1 MLFVAIFLKCKLYL
15 PVLGHVLYAAIML
28 PKFYKI
34 TSLENKFFIQVFCKQ
49 HDLASH
55 DSLVVGSIGC
65 ELCGVAGTSPTSR
78 GGGVS
83 QDLQINYCLEDSR
96 ISSIPDSM

>member
-1 MLFVAIFLKCKLYL
+1 MSYMQLLCCRNFIKSRVLK
-15 PVLGHVLYAAIML
+15 I
-28 PKFYKI
+28 KI
-34 TSLENKFFIQVFCKQ
+34 FIQVFCKQ

-65 ELCGVAGTSPTSR
+65 EFCGVAGTSPTSR